1 MKYANEFLNKEIK
14 EVNVGIKNFVV
25 EFKLDKHRKLLGK
38 VRKLKQFPN
47 EASLIFQIFN
57 TILSQIQKNS
67 KSGLT
72 FDWNII
78 KEESFALDLNLQESI
93 MTLYHQKEFIE

>member
-14 EVNVGIKNFVV
+14 EVNVGIKHFVV

-38 VRKLKQFPN
+38 ARKLKQFQN

-57 TILSQIQKNS
+57 TILTQIQKNS
-67 KSGLT
+67 KSGLV

-78 KEESFALDLNLQESI
+78 KEESFSLELNVQESI